1 MRHRPL
7 LSSLAVLLAG
17 IVLAAGSLPAA
28 DVTFVHR
35 APGAKEV
42 TLAGSFNGWKAF
54 DLALKDTG
62 GGVWAVVVP
71 LDEGTYEYKFV
82 VDGAWRQDPTNPDG
96 KDDGYGGQNSVVVV
110 PAGAAKLTAGGGE
123 APAGL
128 KATPVATAVAAA
140 PAGTLAGTTAGTT
153 VFSHNAGK
161 GAACFLAGEFNGWNP
176 TADRMEDPDG
186 DGTFTK
192 ALTLAP
198 GRYMYKFVVDGNWLA
213 DPAATES
220 AEDGFGGKNSVAVV
234 GTGVAAAK
242 PAAAVA
248 PAAVATAA
256 AGKTRF
262 SFDAGGKVGGC
273 FLAGE
278 FNSWNP
284 TGQGLTDPDG
294 DGVYTADV
302 ELAPG
307 RYMYKFVVDGNWKQ
321 DPQNPEAVDDGF
333 GGKNS
338 VITVGAGG
346 AAVAPAPAP
355 VSTPVPAPAAGGAPV
370 DVTFTYTPVISGVQN
385 VFLAGSFNGW
395 SDAALRLTDPE
406 NDGTYS
412 AVVPLAPGNHQYKFV
427 VDGNWQQDPGN
438 AAVESDGFGGNN
450 SLVVVKA
457 GAAPLKAAES
467 AAVRAAT
474 GT

>member
-1 MRHRPL
+1 MRHRRS
-7 LSSLAVLLAG
+7 LSSLVALLACV
-17 IVLAAGSLPAA
+17 VLAAGSLPAA

-82 VDGAWRQDPTNPDG
+82 VDGAWRQDPTNPVG
-96 KDDGYGGQNSVVVV
+96 KDDGYGGQNSVVTV
-110 PAGAAKLTAGGGE
+110 PAGTAKLTAGGGE

-128 KATPVATAVAAA
+128 KAAPVAAAAA
-140 PAGTLAGTTAGTT
+140 PAAAAGAT

-176 TADRMEDPDG
+176 TSDRMEDPDG
-186 DGTFTK
+186 DGVHTK
-192 ALTLAP
+192 AMALPP
-198 GRYMYKFVVDGNWLA
+198 GRYQYKFVVDGNWLA

-220 AEDGFGGKNSVAVV
+220 AEDGFGGQNSVVTV
-234 GTGVAAAK
+234 GAGAAAA
-242 PAAAVA
+242 PAAAVPA
-248 PAAVATAA
+248 PAAAPAA
-256 AGKTRF
+256 AGGKTRF

-278 FNSWNP
+278 FNGWNP
-284 TGQGLTDPDG
+284 TGQSLADPDG

-302 ELAPG
+302 DLAPG

-321 DPQNPEAVDDGF
+321 DPQNPEGVDDGF

-346 AAVAPAPAP
+346 AAVAPAPAAA
-355 VSTPVPAPAAGGAPV
+355 PAPAVPAAGGAQSTSPSP
-370 DVTFTYTPVISGVQN
+370 TRRSSRACRTCSWPARST
-385 VFLAGSFNGW
+385 
-395 SDAALRLTDPE
+395 
-406 NDGTYS
+406 
-412 AVVPLAPGNHQYKFV
+412 
-427 VDGNWQQDPGN
+427 
-438 AAVESDGFGGNN
+438 
-450 SLVVVKA
+450 A
-457 GAAPLKAAES
+457 GATRPCA
-467 AAVRAAT
+467 
-474 GT
+474 